1 MTGFRDHFSG
11 HAAEYARYRPGYP
24 PELFGY
30 LAQVAATRGL
40 AWDVGTGSGQVAV
53 GLAERFQ
60 RVIATDASRSQV
72 SHAQRRDNIQYL
84 VARAEDRALAAGT
97 VDLVTVGQALHWID
111 APDFYSVVR
120 CVAKPGGIVAVWGY
134 DWARVCPEI
143 DGLIVTLY
151 AEILDGCWPPER
163 RLVDEHY
170 AGVPFP
176 FDQLES
182 PHFVMRACWDL
193 DRFLNY
199 LGTWSAV
206 RRYWERNGTDPVVR
220 IRYEI
225 TAAWGSAAM
234 RRVTWPMFIRV
245 GKVFP

>member
-1 MTGFRDHFSG
+1 MTVFRDHFS
-11 HAAEYARYRPGYP
+11 
-24 PELFGY
+24 
-30 LAQVAATRGL
+30 
-40 AWDVGTGSGQVAV
+40 

-120 CVAKPGGIVAVWGY
+120 CVAKPGGLVAVWGY

-143 DGLIVTLY
+143 DALIVTLY

-170 AGVPFP
+170 ANVPFP
-176 FDQLES
+176 QL
-182 PHFVMRACWDL
+182 PWHLVGRASL
-193 DRFLNY
+193 
-199 LGTWSAV
+199 LGTQRDRPGCA
-206 RRYWERNGTDPVVR
+206 YQ
-220 IRYEI
+220 
-225 TAAWGSAAM
+225 A
-234 RRVTWPMFIRV
+234 
-245 GKVFP
+245 